1 MAVTQSTTNVL
12 INFDFLKITFMIKM
26 YFINFTYLC
35 IYLAAICTLSASASQ
50 AQSVKSEDETAIK
63 DLLARFY
70 KGWNNHEVEKMVSV
84 YADDIDHINAF
95 GRWNKGKQAIR
106 EDLTQFHAGPGKNSQ
121 KNYTIEKVRF
131 LKPDVAVVQVRSISA
146 VGNIGTY
153 VISKE
158 AGKWSVVSFTN
169 VEYKLQPT
177 KAKDEGKKPNEN

>member
-1 MAVTQSTTNVL
+1 
-12 INFDFLKITFMIKM
+12 MIKK
-26 YFINFTYLC
+26 YFTNFPYLC
-35 IYLAAICTLSASASQ
+35 IYLAMLCTLSSSVSL
-50 AQSVKSEDETAIK
+50 AQSVTPEDETAIK

-70 KGWNNHEVEKMVSV
+70 EGWNTHDVEKMVSV

-131 LKPDVAVVQVRSISA
+131 LKPDVAIVQVRSISS

-153 VISKE
+153 IFSKDT
-158 AGKWSVVSFTN
+158 GKWVVVSFTN
-169 VEYKLQPT
+169 VEYKLQST
-177 KAKDEGKKPNEN
+177 DEKKEGKEPNEN